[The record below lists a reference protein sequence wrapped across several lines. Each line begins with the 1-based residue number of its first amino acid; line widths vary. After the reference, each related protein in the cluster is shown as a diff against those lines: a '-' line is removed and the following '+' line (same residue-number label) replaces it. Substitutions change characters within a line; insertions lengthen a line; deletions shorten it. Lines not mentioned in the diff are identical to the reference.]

1 MNPPFLASVLARR
14 RSSLPLPPRLRFLA
28 SRPAHR
34 MAMLGLFALVLAA
47 CAQSPEAQK
56 QKALERGERYLRNG
70 QYNEAIIE
78 LRTALQVDPDF
89 VPALHALGRAYE
101 GRSWFFDA
109 WRELTRAQKLAPGSL
124 PIAVDLGKVLLEFGA
139 WDEADAQVDLIL
151 EREPQNSQAL
161 IIRAGSLL
169 GRGKAREAFALLQ
182 AVPPGSNPEVD
193 RIRADIL
200 LSAGNLDGAE
210 AAYRT
215 VLTAKPDEL
224 KTLLG
229 LASISRQRKRLDEA
243 REFYQQAKTNH
254 PYDPRPSVG
263 LASTMAEQGHLAEAI
278 KELEEVHPHAWTL
291 GSSLALGQY
300 YLQANRPTEAVNLL
314 GPVVRRLPHH
324 AQARYLFATA
334 LALAGDATAVEQF
347 EELDRQLANDPLVR
361 LRLASLYTD
370 QGRPRE
376 ALGRLDTV
384 AKQADR
390 SPVYHLERAR
400 ALVLLGRFDEAV
412 AAAETAQRLAP
423 RLPEAYVLVGQIR
436 AQRGNLKGAAE
447 MFTRAAEVDPSFVPA
462 YLAAGHL
469 HVLAGDVTSA
479 LKDFDAAVKAD
490 PTSLRA
496 TSTKAAALVQE
507 RRAKD
512 AIEFVEEAVKDG
524 RRDPGFYALLGNL
537 YAADGQKGKAVA
549 SFNRALETDSRYGS
563 ARLGLAR
570 MAIAEG
576 NDEEA
581 VVQLHAAVKE
591 RPGDLTTV
599 LLLRSL
605 YDRLGR
611 PELAIPVLEGGVKA
625 DPRQVAFVLALAEV
639 YGSVGR
645 YDDALARTA
654 ELLARHPE
662 LAAAR
667 LVRGQAYVAKG
678 DTKSALD
685 EFREAARTS
694 PRFAPAHG
702 HLARVYA
709 AVGRNE
715 EAQAEYR
722 EAIRLDP
729 SFARAKRELAA
740 LRGDKQDE
748 QSWREEIER
757 LRESVRNDPKNVVA
771 RELLA
776 RTYFERGQLT
786 EAERE
791 LVLVLERAPRLAEP
805 NYLMARLLLGQGKE
819 EEAVKYL
826 RAALR
831 GNPSHVGSNV
841 LLARYLASQGQREQA
856 MQPLETALGVN
867 PNLTDAKF
875 LLANLY
881 AQSGRFQDA
890 LGLAQSLERAD
901 SRAAGPP
908 VLVGAMLIAQQNPRA
923 ALAAFERA
931 VRLNPRSVEAHRGLG
946 QAYGLLGQ
954 SDRSEES
961 YRRALKLDGNDV
973 VSLNDLAW
981 LLAEIRDK
989 PDEALP
995 LAKKAQ
1001 ELAPQLGWVT
1011 DTLGWVYYRRGEYAE
1026 AERILRRAAEHAPS
1040 NGLVQFH
1047 LGLTYEKL
1055 GRKTD
1060 AASAL
1065 RQAAKLDPKLA
1076 EREKVEQRIKGLEG

>member
-1 MNPPFLASVLARR
+1 MDSPLIPLCP
-14 RSSLPLPPRLRFLA
+14 RSRFLIA
-28 SRPAHR
+28 RCACR
-34 MAMLGLFALVLAA
+34 MTILGLFVLMLAA

-56 QKALERGERYLRNG
+56 QKALERGETYLRKG

-78 LRTALQVDPDF
+78 FRNALQVDPEF

-109 WRELTRAQKLAPGSL
+109 WRELTRAQKLAPDSV

-139 WDEADAQVDLIL
+139 WDEADAQVELIL
-151 EREPQNSQAL
+151 GREPRNSQAL
-161 IIRAGSLL
+161 TIRAGSLL
-169 GRGKAREAFALLQ
+169 GRGKAQEAVALLQ
-182 AVPPGSNPEVD
+182 AVSPGSNPEVD

-200 LSAGNLDGAE
+200 LSGGNFDGAE
-210 AAYRT
+210 AAYRA
-215 VLTAKPDEL
+215 VLAVQPDEL

-229 LASISRQRKRLDEA
+229 LATISRQRKKLDEA
-243 REFYQQAKTNH
+243 KEFYKQAKATH

-263 LASTMAEQGHLAEAI
+263 LASTMAEQGNLAEAI

-291 GSSLALGQY
+291 ASSLALGQY
-300 YLQANRPTEAVNLL
+300 YLQANRPVDAVNLL
-314 GPVVRRLPHH
+314 GPVVRRLPQN
-324 AQARYLFATA
+324 AQARYLYGTA
-334 LALAGDATAVEQF
+334 LALAGDAMAAEQF

-376 ALGRLDTV
+376 ALGKLDPI
-384 AKQADR
+384 ARQADR

-412 AAAETAQRLAP
+412 AAAETARRLAP
-423 RLPEAYVLVGQIR
+423 RMPETYVLLGQIR
-436 AQRGNLKGAAE
+436 AQRGNFKGAEE
-447 MFTRAAEVDPSFVPA
+447 MFTKAAEVDPSFVPA

-469 HVLAGDVTSA
+469 HVLAKDVTSA

-490 PTSLRA
+490 PNSLRA
-496 TSTKAAALVQE
+496 TSTKAATLVEQN
-507 RRAKD
+507 RGKD
-512 AIEFVEEAVKDG
+512 AIAFVEEAVRSG
-524 RRDPGFYALLGNL
+524 RGDPGFYALLGNL
-537 YAADGQKGKAVA
+537 YSADGQKGKAVA
-549 SFNRALETDSRYGS
+549 SFKRVLETDPRSVP

-570 MAIAEG
+570 IAMAEG

-581 VVQLHAAVKE
+581 VVQLQAAVKE
-591 RPGDLTTV
+591 RPGDLTSV

-611 PELAIPVLEGGVKA
+611 PELAIPVLEASIKA
-625 DPRQVAFVLALAEV
+625 EPRQLAFALALAEV

-654 ELLARHPE
+654 ELLARHPD
-662 LAAAR
+662 LSAAR
-667 LVRGQAYVAKG
+667 LVRGQAYLAKG
-678 DTKSALD
+678 DPGSALGEFQEAVRSSPKSA
-685 EFREAARTS
+685 
-694 PRFAPAHG
+694 PIHG
-702 HLARVYA
+702 YLARVYA
-709 AVGRNE
+709 AVGRKE
-715 EAQAEYR
+715 DAQAEYR
-722 EAIRLDP
+722 EAIRLDS

-740 LRGDKQDE
+740 LRGEKPDE
-748 QSWREEIER
+748 RSRREEIEP
-757 LRESVRNDPKNVVA
+757 LREAIKNDPKNVVG

-776 RTYFERGQLT
+776 RTYFEQGQLP

-791 LVLVLERAPRLAEP
+791 LKLLLELAPRLAEP
-805 NYLMARLLLGQGKE
+805 NYLMARILLGQGKE

-826 RAALR
+826 RVALR

-841 LLARYLASQGQREQA
+841 LLGRYLASKGQREQA
-856 MQPLETALGVN
+856 RQPLEAALSVN
-867 PNLTDAKF
+867 PSLTEAKF

-890 LGLAQSLERAD
+890 LALAQSLARAD
-901 SRAAGPP
+901 SKAAAPL
-908 VLVGAMLIAQQNPRA
+908 VLVGAMEVAQQNPRA
-923 ALAAFERA
+923 AVDAFDKA
-931 VRLNPRSVEAHRGLG
+931 VRLNPQSVEAHRGLG

-954 SDRSEES
+954 NDRSEES

-981 LLAEIRDK
+981 LLAEIRNK
-989 PDEALP
+989 PEEALP
-995 LAKKAQ
+995 LAEKAEQ
-1001 ELAPQLGWVT
+1001 LAPQLGWVT
-1011 DTLGWVYYRRGEYAE
+1011 DTLGWIYYRRGAYAE
-1026 AERILRRAAEHAPS
+1026 AEKILLRAAEHAPA

-1065 RQAAKLDPKLA
+1065 RQAAKLDPQLA